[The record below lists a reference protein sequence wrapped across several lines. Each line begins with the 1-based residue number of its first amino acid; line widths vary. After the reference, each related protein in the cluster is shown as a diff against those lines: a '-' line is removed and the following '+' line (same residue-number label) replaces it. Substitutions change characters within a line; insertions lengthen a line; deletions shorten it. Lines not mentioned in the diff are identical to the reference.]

1 MIKLLHIADVHLDT
15 TFLCRSEEVRRQLRE
30 AIRSAFQKA
39 VTCAIQEE
47 VDAFL
52 IAGDLF
58 DGRRLSFSTERFLI
72 QEIERLDR
80 AGISTFYAAGNHDP
94 GGTNQRISRM
104 DLPDSFHYFGSSVP
118 ESVTLWRDGEEIAAI
133 VGAGHESEREERNLT
148 DRFPDAHINLP
159 TIGLLHAM
167 VTTASG
173 VEAHDRYAACTA
185 ADLKKRGYA
194 YWALGHIHERQRVD
208 DDRSLQ
214 YSGNIQ
220 GRTPKEV
227 GPRGG
232 YLVVIDDG
240 QVHATFT
247 PFHQV
252 EWIDVTVDDLAE
264 TGDAASL
271 ERHIVEAYNTAVSG
285 SIETDQRMVRI
296 VLSGATPLASDLI
309 REEYVSDLAADLRV
323 RLGVLDLSVLCRDV
337 MPPVDLK
344 RYRNQQHVLGEV
356 LELIDEISGN
366 DELLRELAP
375 VPLAAAE
382 ATSRDTDLYLKQ
394 LVTHLAPEA
403 AARLLAEDH

>member
-30 AIRSAFQKA
+30 AIRAAFQKA
-39 VTCAIQEE
+39 VTCAIEE
-47 VDAFL
+47 QVNAVL

-58 DGRRLSFSTERFLI
+58 DGRRLSFATERFLI

-94 GGTNQRISRM
+94 GGSNAKLSRM
-104 DLPDSFHYFGSSVP
+104 DLPESFHYFGSAVP
-118 ESVTLWRDGEEIAAI
+118 ESIILRSDGEEIAAI
-133 VGAGHESEREERNLT
+133 VGAGHESEREDRNLT
-148 DRFPDAHINLP
+148 DRFPDAHMSLP
-159 TIGLLHAM
+159 TVGVLHAM

-173 VEAHDRYAACTA
+173 VDAHDRYAACTA
-185 ADLKKRGYA
+185 GDLKKKGYA

-208 DDRSLQ
+208 DDRSIQ

-220 GRTPKEV
+220 GRTPKEG

-232 YLVVIDDG
+232 YLVVIDND
-240 QVHATFT
+240 QVHATFM

-252 EWIDVTVDDLAE
+252 EWIDVIVDDLSE
-264 TGDAASL
+264 SGDASSL
-271 ERHIVEAYNTAVSG
+271 ERRVVDAYNSAVAG
-285 SIETDQRMVRI
+285 SAVTDQRMVRV
-296 VLSGATPLASDLI
+296 VLSGATPMASELI

-323 RLGVLDLSVLCRDV
+323 RLGVLDLSVVCRDI
-337 MPPVDLK
+337 MPPVNLDQ
-344 RYRNQQHVLGEV
+344 YRNQQHVLGEV
-356 LELIDEISGN
+356 LQLIDELAED

-375 VPLAAAE
+375 VPIAAAE
-382 ATSRDTDLYLKQ
+382 ATPSDTDLYLRE